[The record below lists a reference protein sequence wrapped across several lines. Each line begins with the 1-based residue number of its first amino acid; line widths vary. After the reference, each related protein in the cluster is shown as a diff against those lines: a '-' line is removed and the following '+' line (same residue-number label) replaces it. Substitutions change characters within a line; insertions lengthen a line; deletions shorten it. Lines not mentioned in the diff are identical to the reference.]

1 MSIQSLRLGN
11 TAFGYI
17 PPAIQAYL
25 MPDGP
30 SNKRLIIEACRQIL
44 RNRFGKPSEKLKAAA
59 ILERMIGKKNLAP
72 GRRRTNRT
80 KIDDLAAGNPQPEQ
94 KDSLNQLLDSTAA

>member
-1 MSIQSLRLGN
+1 MSLAQLN
-11 TAFGYI
+11 TPFGYI
-17 PPAIQAYL
+17 PASIQAQI

-80 KIDDLAAGNPQPEQ
+80 KIDDLSGNAPQPKQ